1 MAAIAYIIISIL
13 LGYILCSVFIP
24 DSFKLTLKS
33 FNGKEIKLSS
43 FFWLFPLWYITGTL
57 VETWLVYITAC
68 FIDSSKDTL
77 FYANIIALSFSAAI
91 IILCMIIYVR
101 KHRLEFKDNIKKITF
116 NETVVM
122 ILVIA
127 VVSFLMYLTFHIR
140 DGKLYTGY
148 SVFSDFTPH
157 LSMLRSFSSMNNFP
171 TQYTVAA
178 GSDVKYHFMFEFLCG
193 NLEYLGL
200 PIDLAFN
207 IPSALSLISMFSL
220 LYVFTVKVTGRRFA
234 GGIAVLLTTFR
245 SSFTFFTYLAS
256 FDSYSEAFNA
266 VLTNSEFIGTT
277 TNEEWGLWNLNV
289 YLNQRHFSFGLSI
302 MLIVLILLAPCLYDA
317 AARLKDSH
325 GLKCFFKSS
334 LFAREGWVSGDV
346 RTPIFAGIILGGL
359 AFFNGAVLIGTII
372 VLFFMAVVSD
382 RRLEF
387 LITAVITLALSLVQ
401 SSTFVSG
408 SVVSPSI
415 VLGFLSDTPTVFGAV
430 RYLFLLLGILFVVI
444 IFAYIFTDFSG
455 KTFIFSALML
465 IVFSFTVSLTPDI
478 AVNHKYIMIAVM
490 LFNVFVAELITNM
503 FDVKKTGIKVVAGVL
518 LVCLTITGLFEFGT
532 IIRRNSEERAIV
544 TDVDNDIIKFV
555 QDNCSSEDLFLTSD
569 YFLNGSEGSYMIL
582 SGASLYQAWE
592 YFGWSAGYDTDYR
605 DSIVA
610 NIYSAQTEG
619 ILKSLVKAAGIDYI
633 VIDSDNRISDLY
645 PLNEELIS
653 SVYPV
658 AFTKGEGFD
667 RFTVYKTGDVQ

>member
-101 KHRLEFKDNIKKITF
+101 KHRLAFKDNIKKITF

-325 GLKCFFKSS
+325 GLKGFFKSS

-455 KTFIFSALML
+455 KTFIFGALML

-503 FDVKKTGIKVVAGVL
+503 FDVNKTGIKVVAGVL

-633 VIDSDNRISDLY
+633 VIDSDNRISDFY

-667 RFTVYKTGDVQ
+667 RFTIYKTGDVQ